1 MTSPFPGPFQRR
13 AWPLAVLEFCG
24 SFFGRLAVMTRMTPL
39 FRMRRT
45 PASILFAAGIAFL
58 LFSSPGKALAGPVT
72 WEQAWG
78 LILENNPGLK
88 AARQNISA
96 AHAALKLAAVPTKVT
111 AGLSGTTTKYEGV
124 ESSSSAGLTLSY
136 NAGLLG
142 REKEAIEAETAGL
155 REAEVAYRAAV
166 LKLYRNSALAFWG
179 AAAGEASV
187 KAAEEEILKRE
198 AFLRDARLRY
208 AQGMVPELDVM
219 RAESALAESRH
230 SLALR
235 QASRS
240 GYEAMLKGLA
250 GWMDIQPVEG
260 LFDTGSPVGAGRE
273 RPDFESVA
281 RDHPS
286 VLKAKW
292 AVRRAEHL
300 LKVAGMASQPTLGL
314 SATMTLV
321 TDGAASLQYNEDEW
335 WWRATLTIPVVDGGY
350 ARWSAERARAALAST
365 EAAVGSA
372 TAEVMMDLM
381 SAWEDYS
388 AAMEGYE
395 AERARFD
402 TVSREREIVL
412 LRYREG
418 LANQIEVLD
427 AQTRFAGSQATLI
440 DARRGLLVA
449 EAALAS
455 AEGKLPMEE

>member
-1 MTSPFPGPFQRR
+1 MIRMAFFFRTGRTSAP
-13 AWPLAVLEFCG
+13 
-24 SFFGRLAVMTRMTPL
+24 
-39 FRMRRT
+39 
-45 PASILFAAGIAFL
+45 ILFLVGIALL
-58 LFSSPGKALAGPVT
+58 LFSSPGRASAESMT
-72 WEQAWG
+72 WEQAWR

-88 AARQNISA
+88 TVRQNISA
-96 AHAALKLAAVPTKVT
+96 AQAALKLAAVPTKVT
-111 AGLSGTTTKYEGV
+111 AGLSGTTTKFEGV
-124 ESSSSAGLTLSY
+124 DSSSSAGLTLSY

-142 REKEAIEAETAGL
+142 REKQAIEAETAGL

-166 LKLYRNSALAFWG
+166 LKLYKNSALAFWG
-179 AAAGEASV
+179 AAAGDASV

-250 GWMDIQPVEG
+250 GWMDIQPAEG
-260 LFDTGSPVGAGRE
+260 LFDTGASVGAKRE

-286 VLKAKW
+286 ILKAKW

-300 LKVAGMASQPTLGL
+300 LRVAGMASQPTLGL
-314 SATMTLV
+314 SATMTLI

-335 WWRATLTIPVVDGGY
+335 WWKATLTIPVVDGGY
-350 ARWSAERARAALAST
+350 ARWSAERARASLASN
-365 EAAVGSA
+365 EAALGSA

-381 SAWEDYS
+381 SAWEDYG
-388 AAMEGYE
+388 AALEGYE

-402 TVSREREIVL
+402 MVSREREIVL

-427 AQTRFAGSQATLI
+427 AQTRFAASQATLI